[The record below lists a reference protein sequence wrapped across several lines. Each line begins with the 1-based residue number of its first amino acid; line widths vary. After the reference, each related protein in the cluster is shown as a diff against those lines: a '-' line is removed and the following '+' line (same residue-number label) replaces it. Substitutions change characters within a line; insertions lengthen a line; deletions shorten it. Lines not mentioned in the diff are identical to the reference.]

1 LRCMRMKKSHRVALT
16 LSSYTV
22 SWSNP
27 WQFSIFTFKIC
38 NNLHVFFI
46 YRLSWWRT
54 KCFRHFLYF
63 RARCKIRPEDVRY
76 EM

>member
-38 NNLHVFFI
+38 NNLHVFFYLQVI
-46 YRLSWWRT
+46 MVKDKVFPSFSL
-54 KCFRHFLYF
+54 L
-63 RARCKIRPEDVRY
+63 
-76 EM
+76 